1 MNQLSKLLAV
11 KYNITGPGIAPSGNS
26 ASQLETIVS
35 GVIGV
40 LTIVGFIYFA
50 IQVILAGYAFLSS
63 KGEAAKLEAARDR
76 LTNGILGIV
85 VVVIA
90 FGLTAFLGNLL
101 GLKYVFNVS
110 EFINS
115 IR

>member
-1 MNQLSKLLAV
+1 MNKLLAV
-11 KYNITGPGIAPSGNS
+11 TFKLTGPGPVPTGDS
-26 ASQLETIVS
+26 ASQLEKIIS
-35 GVIGV
+35 SVIGV

-50 IQVILAGYAFLSS
+50 IQIILAGYAFLSS

-76 LTNGILGIV
+76 ITNGILGIV

-101 GLKYVFNVS
+101 GLENVFNLS
-110 EFINS
+110 SFINS
-115 IR
+115 ISH

>member
-1 MNQLSKLLAV
+1 MINNLLAV
-11 KYNITGPGIAPSGNS
+11 KYNITGPGIVPNSNS

-50 IQVILAGYAFLSS
+50 IQIILAGYAFLSS
-63 KGEAAKLEAARDR
+63 KGESAKLEAARDR

-90 FGLTAFLGNLL
+90 FGLTAFLANLL
-101 GLKYVFNVS
+101 GIKNVFNLS

-115 IR
+115 IAK